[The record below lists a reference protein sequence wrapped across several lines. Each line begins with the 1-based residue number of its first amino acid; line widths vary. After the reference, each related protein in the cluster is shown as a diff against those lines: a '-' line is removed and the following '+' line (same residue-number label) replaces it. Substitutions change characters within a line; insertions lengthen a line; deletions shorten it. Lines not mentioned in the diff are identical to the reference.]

1 MNMFEL
7 KLCNFVQFAKLDSS
21 MINDFTLS
29 LFSVILCRQG
39 LIIFEIKELC
49 FYYVSDLFDIGRIEF
64 ADVW

>member
-1 MNMFEL
+1 MFEL

-29 LFSVILCRQG
+29 LFSVILCGQG

-64 ADVW
+64 ADV

>member
-7 KLCNFVQFAKLDSS
+7 KLCNFLQVAKLDSS

-39 LIIFEIKELC
+39 LIIFEIKKLC
-49 FYYVSDLFDIGRIEF
+49 FCYVSDLFDIGRIEF
-64 ADVW
+64 ADV